1 MGQATLH
8 QHKKFIISYG
18 FQNIILYNVCNAIN
32 FDYSKFVYTFRNG
45 KKNVPLFKTACLDHD
60 LIMNTDT
67 YYLIDIVKVH
77 PSYAESSKKVHF
89 AGSLFPILNF
99 SIFCSDRS
107 N

>member
-1 MGQATLH
+1 MAFKISFYTMYVMRSIL
-8 QHKKFIISYG
+8 IIASL
-18 FQNIILYNVCNAIN
+18 FTHFEMA
-32 FDYSKFVYTFRNG
+32 
-45 KKNVPLFKTACLDHD
+45 KNVSLFKTACLDHD

-107 N
+107 H